1 MHTILV
7 KKEHKRRKFENVP
20 KMTTFICIFGGFSA
34 SIVTFFPHKA
44 RYNENVS
51 RKPQIFKPSK
61 TQQ

>member
-34 SIVTFFPHKA
+34 SIVSFFPIKLGLMKM
-44 RYNENVS
+44 YPENP
-51 RKPQIFKPSK
+51 KFLNP
-61 TQQ
+61 